1 MAKLPMRC
9 PFNEK
14 MCEECQL
21 FRGRHYYL
29 CANVNYR
36 GHIKSNKKIDNS
48 GPAKPLDIDAIKR
61 LFEPWSVAEKN
72 PSAAAP
78 KLKLKVMYMENGASK
93 VCDAA
98 EAETWEWEDPR
109 TMRIVNGG
117 HVASLSQLMEIVRY
131 QEAKGATEITI
142 IEAPRFML
150 A

>member
-29 CANVNYR
+29 CTNKNYR
-36 GHIKSNKKIDNS
+36 GYIKSDKKIDTGGNN
-48 GPAKPLDIDAIKR
+48 KPLDMDMIKR
-61 LFEPWSVAEKN
+61 LFEPWSVPDNKPVGE
-72 PSAAAP
+72 S
-78 KLKLKVMYMENGASK
+78 KLKLKVMYMETGASK
-93 VCDAA
+93 ICDAA

-117 HVASLSQLMEIVRY
+117 HVASLSKLMEIIRY
-131 QEAKGATEITI
+131 QEAKGVMEITI